1 MSIRKYVDALAKNEK
16 ERVALRSNEKA
27 IICANKAP
35 EIHVYE
41 GIQALAYGVGM
52 ELQESDRTH
61 YFNYNGVLFY
71 QLKEMERRN
80 KDLG

>member
-27 IICANKAP
+27 IICTNKAP

-41 GIQALAYGVGM
+41 GIQALAYGAGM

-71 QLKEMERRN
+71 QLKEKEE
-80 KDLG
+80 